1 MCVGLLGT
9 ICQLAYNQGDDF
21 FAYRDNMFLKAC
33 EYAACFNYT
42 NDGVPYTL
50 YTWNQQNAWGGI
62 SPVEQPELGTT
73 GRGNLRP
80 IWALP
85 YYHYAKVK
93 NIEAMCMLDIA
104 NRIITPAV
112 IKYSKVVADEIIAK
126 KAVNP
131 DLSAETEEKLLERL
145 SDCLHEMG
153 LQTHALHMLHE
164 EAYDKETW
172 PERAAAYV
180 ELVVP
185 AMDNLRAVADRLEE
199 LTDRAYWPLPTYND
213 MLFYV

>member
-1 MCVGLLGT
+1 
-9 ICQLAYNQGDDF
+9 
-21 FAYRDNMFLKAC
+21 
-33 EYAACFNYT
+33 
-42 NDGVPYTL
+42 
-50 YTWNQQNAWGGI
+50 
-62 SPVEQPELGTT
+62 
-73 GRGNLRP
+73 
-80 IWALP
+80 
-85 YYHYAKVK
+85 
-93 NIEAMCMLDIA
+93 MLDIA

-131 DLSAETEEKLLERL
+131 DLSAETEKLLERL

-153 LQTHALHMLHE
+153 LKTHALHMLHE

-172 PERAAAYV
+172 PERAPPTSSSS
-180 ELVVP
+180 P

-213 MLFYV
+213 YAVLRLDALPIRLRYNFRMCVFGTCIAGAGGGMARLFGTDGVRGVAGEA

>member
-1 MCVGLLGT
+1 M
-9 ICQLAYNQGDDF
+9 DSF
-21 FAYRDNMFLKAC
+21 
-33 EYAACFNYT
+33 
-42 NDGVPYTL
+42 
-50 YTWNQQNAWGGI
+50 GI
-62 SPVEQPELGTT
+62 LDEAEMRSLWRRHG
-73 GRGNLRP
+73 
-80 IWALP
+80 AF
-85 YYHYAKVK
+85 AKVK

-153 LQTHALHMLHE
+153 LKTHALHVHE
-164 EAYDKETW
+164 EAPTRR
-172 PERAAAYV
+172 PGPSV
-180 ELVVP
+180 PLLTSSSSCP
-185 AMDNLRAVADRLEE
+185 AMDNLRSVADRLEE
-199 LTDRAYWPLPTYND
+199 LTDRAYWPMPTYND